1 MEKIRI
7 QNVKTGK
14 VSEITKSAWDQLK
27 RGGHSKNFDVIP
39 TEKKVVS
46 FNVESK
52 EPKEP
57 KESKEQTETT
67 ESKESTEQT
76 EIEKPKRKSTKSN
89 EQ

>member
-52 EPKEP
+52 ETKVAKEP
-57 KESKEQTETT
+57 KASKEPKTP
-67 ESKESTEQT
+67 KESNESNGQ
-76 EIEKPKRKSTKSN
+76 STKSN

>member
-52 EPKEP
+52 EPKE
-57 KESKEQTETT
+57 SKEKTETT